1 MEILNKTQ
9 DYVFGNLSWS
19 LTVLPYKIVK
29 IVNPLSGFTGVWY
42 FVFSKQTQVFGK
54 VYLLKWL

>member
-29 IVNPLSGFTGVWY
+29 IVNPLSGFTGV
-42 FVFSKQTQVFGK
+42 
-54 VYLLKWL
+54 